1 MSFRGNE
8 EHILPKRHMDRAK
21 NVGTICLL
29 EAREERVS
37 RKRHMVRAKNVATI
51 CHLAVEEEKAARKR
65 HMVKAKNGGPICLLA
80 PQQLSVCWIGA
91 KNHPHV
97 KRVVVS
103 RRAKPL
109 LLATR
114 RTRER
119 EFWQLRSLY
128 CKFISCFSWDRLRES
143 GVGPLIYL
151 RRAGA

>member
-1 MSFRGNE
+1 
-8 EHILPKRHMDRAK
+8 MDIVLDAGLVR
-21 NVGTICLL
+21 
-29 EAREERVS
+29 RVLIVANMLCIGS
-37 RKRHMVRAKNVATI
+37 IRKFI
-51 CHLAVEEEKAARKR
+51 SL
-65 HMVKAKNGGPICLLA
+65 
-80 PQQLSVCWIGA
+80 

-103 RRAKPL
+103 RRSKPL

-119 EFWQLRSLY
+119 EFCQLRSLY

-151 RRAGA
+151 RRAGV

>member
-1 MSFRGNE
+1 MKKGILTCISRKMSSQQGKQYMARS
-8 EHILPKRHMDRAK
+8 L
-21 NVGTICLL
+21 LL
-29 EAREERVS
+29 ESDMLSTRRNIQQAGQWNAVGSESGPRSPGSRALPPSRLRQRCARA
-37 RKRHMVRAKNVATI
+37 H
-51 CHLAVEEEKAARKR
+51 
-65 HMVKAKNGGPICLLA
+65 
-80 PQQLSVCWIGA
+80 

-151 RRAGA
+151 RRAGV